1 MLDSICARSNLE
13 QESDSPCVFT
23 LHHLTCLSESH
34 KSGILPCVAFCMH
47 VTLCHPSIYR
57 SSLLAVYYANT
68 RTICLLVVSIIMTD
82 AGGRPALP

>member
-47 VTLCHPSIYR
+47 VTPVTLRSTDPVYLLSIMQIR
-57 SSLLAVYYANT
+57 EQFA
-68 RTICLLVVSIIMTD
+68 C
-82 AGGRPALP
+82 